1 MADRASEV
9 ARNCAFC
16 YFGLLR
22 CAERLEQIL
31 KILPEI
37 RQQELE
43 IFLERAK
50 SLSADELTSRLRTLR
65 ERVHPLRELPDVPW
79 NSLSPALQRCLSVCT
94 GKTYGREDYQG

>member
-22 CAERLEQIL
+22 CAERFERIL

-37 RQQELE
+37 RQHELE
-43 IFLERAK
+43 TFLERAK
-50 SLSADELTSRLRTLR
+50 SLSGDELTSRLRTLR
-65 ERVHPLRELPDVPW
+65 ERVHPLRELPNVTW
-79 NSLSPALQRCLSVCT
+79 NSLPPALQRCLSACIVET
-94 GKTYGREDYQG
+94 HGRENY